1 MTGMRWIRSESRSVG
16 GMWHDKEREDYQSD
30 SSDGL
35 GMRKENKSGIEEENN
50 GDVREGKGK
59 YMQKK
64 GENGV
69 HCGNESVANNGK
81 DYENLGIIIRDG
93 DEYGKDMEAE
103 ELDEEGLTLL
113 EKRRKHEA
121 TKQINSF

>member
-16 GMWHDKEREDYQSD
+16 GTLHDKEREDYQSD

-35 GMRKENKSGIEEENN
+35 GMRKENKSGNEEENN

-64 GENGV
+64 GEMACIVGMRV
-69 HCGNESVANNGK
+69 LLIMERITRI
-81 DYENLGIIIRDG
+81 LG
-93 DEYGKDMEAE
+93 
-103 ELDEEGLTLL
+103 
-113 EKRRKHEA
+113 
-121 TKQINSF
+121 

>member
-1 MTGMRWIRSESRSVG
+1 
-16 GMWHDKEREDYQSD
+16 
-30 SSDGL
+30 
-35 GMRKENKSGIEEENN
+35 MRKENKSGNEEENN

-64 GENGV
+64 GEIGV

-81 DYENLGIIIRDG
+81 DYENIGIIIRDG

-103 ELDEEGLTLL
+103 ELDEEGLCC
-113 EKRRKHEA
+113 
-121 TKQINSF
+121 